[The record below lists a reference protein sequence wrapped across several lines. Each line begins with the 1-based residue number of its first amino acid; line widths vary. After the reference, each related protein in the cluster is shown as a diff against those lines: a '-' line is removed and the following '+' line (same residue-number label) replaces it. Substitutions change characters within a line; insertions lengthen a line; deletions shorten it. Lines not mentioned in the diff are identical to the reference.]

1 MAYQDI
7 ITIDQA
13 KAYLRIDDGMSAD
26 DMFVGI
32 MINTAFQYIEQFT
45 NVICVAVDKVYRYD
59 ENKEVRVYDF
69 PINTE
74 ILPSGVDVEYN
85 DLYEIYYSDFGSDIE
100 SVSLNVGYELATDVP
115 NDLVVVAYEIID
127 VLYYGK
133 ETGKSIDD
141 LSPMAMQILWSN
153 KRFML

>member
-74 ILPSGVDVEYN
+74 TLPSGVDVEYN

-133 ETGKSIDD
+133 ESGKSIDD

>member
-133 ETGKSIDD
+133 ESGKSIDD
-141 LSPMAMQILWSN
+141 LSPMAMQILWNN

>member
-85 DLYEIYYSDFGSDIE
+85 DLYDIYYSDFGSDIE
-100 SVSLNVGYELATDVP
+100 SVFLNVGYELATDVP

-133 ETGKSIDD
+133 ESGKSIDD
-141 LSPMAMQILWSN
+141 LSPMAMQILWNN

>member
-100 SVSLNVGYELATDVP
+100 SVSLNVGYEFATDVP

-133 ETGKSIDD
+133 ESGKSIDD
-141 LSPMAMQILWSN
+141 LSPMAMQILWNN

>member
-141 LSPMAMQILWSN
+141 LSPMAMQILWNN

>member
-133 ETGKSIDD
+133 ESGKSIDD

>member
-59 ENKEVRVYDF
+59 DNKEVRVYDF

-133 ETGKSIDD
+133 ESGKSIDD
-141 LSPMAMQILWSN
+141 LSPMAMQILWNN

>member
-59 ENKEVRVYDF
+59 DNKEVRVYDF

-74 ILPSGVDVEYN
+74 TLPSGVEVEYN
-85 DLYEIYYSDFGSDIE
+85 DLYDIYYSDFGSDIE
-100 SVSLNVGYELATDVP
+100 SVSLNVGYELVQDVP
-115 NDLVVVAYEIID
+115 SDLIVVAYEIID

-141 LSPMAMQILWSN
+141 LSPMAMKILWDN

>member
-1 MAYQDI
+1 
-7 ITIDQA
+7 
-13 KAYLRIDDGMSAD
+13 
-26 DMFVGI
+26 
-32 MINTAFQYIEQFT
+32 
-45 NVICVAVDKVYRYD
+45 VDKVYRYD

>member
-74 ILPSGVDVEYN
+74 TLPSGVDVEYN